1 MVKGLLRF
9 ALVWG
14 LTMLVAPHLERWL
27 GQLVAK
33 APRDSL
39 LEEFL
44 EELSGRYSA
53 SLIRSF
59 GETVGELVLGQKK

>member
-1 MVKGLLRF
+1 MVKGLVRF
-9 ALVWG
+9 GLVWA
-14 LTMLVAPHLERWL
+14 LTMFVTPHLERWL

-33 APRDSL
+33 APKDSL